1 MCKMRKARI
10 AYAGPAL
17 EDGTMDV
24 RELAPAL
31 ISFAELVENC
41 YKAIGGQEK
50 IKVMLNEDSL
60 RRGSFDITFFLDID
74 FLKEVKLF
82 MESAKESGLDDL
94 MTVLGWGPT
103 IAGVTGGIVYVV
115 KKIRGRKLKRIEHQP
130 NGKAEITLEDDE
142 KIGMSENTLKVFLS
156 VDCRVSLEKVMEPLK
171 KDGIDAFEIRD
182 PQHTDS
188 KEPLVSVEKEERE
201 NFKAPPAE
209 ADEDGERETKEQ
221 TMLAHIISLNFE
233 QGKWRLSD
241 GTNAFWAS
249 IVDEAF
255 LNKIERGEVSFTKG
269 DVLLIE
275 YHLKQMVRAGKLTTE
290 YIVSRVLEQKKAPK
304 QIKLDFDDK

>member
-1 MCKMRKARI
+1 
-10 AYAGPAL
+10 
-17 EDGTMDV
+17 MDV

>member
-1 MCKMRKARI
+1 MSKMRKARI

-17 EDGTMDV
+17 EEGTMDV

-142 KIGMSENTLKVFLS
+142 RIGMSENTLKVFLS

-182 PQHTDS
+182 PQHADS
-188 KEPLVSVEKEERE
+188 KEPLVSVEKGERE
-201 NFKAPPAE
+201 NFEAPPAE